1 MNELRDLDAPR
12 FGSPQRDVI
21 APQAQLERI
30 TKWRPLDQRDLD
42 SRHEAH
48 LEQAHRHRPMTAH
61 RSDFGVLSEL
71 ELVEG
76 LGLIV
81 LKSHFNMLDS
91 IWNASVQT
99 GLTHKLDEL
108 SVQN

>member
-1 MNELRDLDAPR
+1 MNRLSDLDASR
-12 FGSPQRDVI
+12 FRSPQRDVI

-30 TKWRPLDQRDLD
+30 TEGRALDQRDFD

-61 RSDFGVLSEL
+61 GSDEGVLSER

-81 LKSHFNMLDS
+81 LKSHFNMVDS
-91 IWNASVQT
+91 TWKASVQT
-99 GLTHKLDEL
+99 GLTHAFDEL